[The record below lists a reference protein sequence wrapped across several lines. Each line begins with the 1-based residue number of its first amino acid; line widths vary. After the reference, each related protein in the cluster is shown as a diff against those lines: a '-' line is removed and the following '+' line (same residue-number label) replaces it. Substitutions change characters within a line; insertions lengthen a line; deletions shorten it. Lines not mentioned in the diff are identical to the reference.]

1 MTQFICFEYLYNE
14 KKPYSYCFNKSTFR
28 FVPDWKINEKGKF
41 YTYSHYQKIGVVK
54 DNQIIVL
61 LSEELKEKN

>member
-41 YTYSHYQKIGVVK
+41 YTYSHY
-54 DNQIIVL
+54 
-61 LSEELKEKN
+61 